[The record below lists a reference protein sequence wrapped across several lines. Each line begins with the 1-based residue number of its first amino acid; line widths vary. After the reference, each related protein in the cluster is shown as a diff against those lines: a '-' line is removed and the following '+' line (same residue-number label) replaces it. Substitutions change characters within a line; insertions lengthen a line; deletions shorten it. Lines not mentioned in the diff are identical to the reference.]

1 MSEVLLRVDGLARR
15 FGGERRLFRGRK
27 PSVHAVRKIDLDLRE
42 GETLGIVGESGCGKS
57 TLARMLVGLDRPSE
71 GVIRLGNEV
80 IRAGGRGGG
89 PPPAATIQYVFQ
101 DPVSSLNPRKTIRAT
116 LMAPMIHL
124 LDLPRESCEA
134 RLKELMEAV
143 NLREEFLERYP
154 HEFSGGQAQR
164 IGIARALAAE
174 PRIIVLDE
182 PVSALDVSVQAQV
195 LNLLDEL
202 KARFRL
208 TYVFISHDLSVVE
221 AISDRVAVMYFGR
234 IVELAPAA
242 ELFRAP
248 RHPYTK
254 LLLDSAPVPGRR
266 HIAGEDKPVEL
277 PDPLAPLP
285 GCAFAPRC
293 PRARKNCRVAQPE
306 FATEGGPHAA
316 ACFYPMNVS
325 PNDGSSSG

>member
-1 MSEVLLRVDGLARR
+1 M
-15 FGGERRLFRGRK
+15 
-27 PSVHAVRKIDLDLRE
+27 
-42 GETLGIVGESGCGKS
+42 
-57 TLARMLVGLDRPSE
+57 
-71 GVIRLGNEV
+71 
-80 IRAGGRGGG
+80 
-89 PPPAATIQYVFQ
+89 
-101 DPVSSLNPRKTIRAT
+101 
-116 LMAPMIHL
+116 
-124 LDLPRESCEA
+124 
-134 RLKELMEAV
+134 
-143 NLREEFLERYP
+143 
-154 HEFSGGQAQR
+154 
-164 IGIARALAAE
+164 
-174 PRIIVLDE
+174 
-182 PVSALDVSVQAQV
+182 